1 MRRRCAWAVAI
12 ALALA
17 AVLAAES
24 AGYFQSSEMPGRPA
38 PHAIDQSQ

>member
-1 MRRRCAWAVAI
+1 MSRRYAWAVAI

-24 AGYFQSSEMPGRPA
+24 AGYFKPSETPGRPA
-38 PHAIDQSQ
+38 PHAIHQSK